1 MMSKNIL
8 HMITPLKHMSPFDVN
23 MAADAG
29 FDVLATYQNVT
40 PEEVRGLV
48 QDAIFSRSPQNAV
61 RQGVF
66 IAGKNAIASLD
77 MMKTAVE
84 SFVPPFEINVFA
96 DPAGSFTTAAGMVA
110 CAEKLLK
117 DRFQTGLKGKRVVIY
132 GGTGVVAF
140 SAAVISALEGASVVI
155 TGYDGIKRVSNIAA
169 DMKARFGV
177 DVEPADGSSSEKNLE
192 AAAGAEIIFSAGPAG
207 VQILNEEQIKSVT
220 SLLVAADVNA
230 VPPPGIAGIDVMANG
245 EPIPGTTKALAL
257 GALAIGNVKYQAQHL
272 LFKRMITTDK
282 PLALDFRHAFEE
294 ARGFIAGA

>member
-1 MMSKNIL
+1 MSKTIL

-29 FDVLATYQNVT
+29 YDVIATYQNVT
-40 PEEVRGLV
+40 ADEVRGLV
-48 QDAIFSRSPQNAV
+48 QDAIFSRSPSDAV
-61 RQGVF
+61 KTGFF
-66 IAGKNAIASLD
+66 IAGKNAIVSLD
-77 MMKTAVE
+77 MMKTTVE

-110 CAEKLLK
+110 SAEKLLA
-117 DRFQTGLKGKRVVIY
+117 DRFGTDLRGKRVVIY

-140 SAAVISALEGASVVI
+140 SAAVIAALEGASVVI
-155 TGYDGIKRVSNIAA
+155 TGYDGIKRVAGIAA

-177 DVEPADGSSSEKNLE
+177 DVEAADGSSSEKNLE

-207 VQILNEEQIKSVT
+207 VQILDEAQIRQVT

-230 VPPPGIAGIDVMANG
+230 VPPAGIAGIDVMANG
-245 EPIPGTTKALAL
+245 EPIPGTDKALAL

-272 LFKRMITTDK
+272 LFKRMIATET
-282 PLALDFRHAFEE
+282 PVALDFRHAFEE
-294 ARGFIAGA
+294 ARRFIRGA

>member
-1 MMSKNIL
+1 MAKNIL

-29 FDVLATYQNVT
+29 YDVIATYQNVA
-40 PEEVRGLV
+40 PDEVRGLT
-48 QDAIFSRSPQNAV
+48 QDAIFSRSPSDAV
-61 RQGVF
+61 RTGLF
-66 IAGKNAIASLD
+66 IAGKNAIVALD
-77 MMKTAVE
+77 MMKAAVN

-110 CAEKLLK
+110 SAEKLLK
-117 DRFQTGLKGKRVVIY
+117 DRFSTTLKDKRIVIY

-140 SAAVISALEGASVVI
+140 SAAVIAALEGASVVI
-155 TGYDGIKRVSNIAA
+155 TGYDGIKRVTGIAA

-177 DVEPADGSSSEKNLE
+177 DVEAADGSSPELN
-192 AAAGAEIIFSAGPAG
+192 AAAAKGAELIFAAGPAG
-207 VQILNEEQIKSVT
+207 VQILNETQVRAVEG
-220 SLLVAADVNA
+220 LLVAADVNA

-245 EPIPGTTKALAL
+245 EAIPGSPKGLAL

-272 LFKRMITTDK
+272 LFRRMIATDK

-294 ARGFIAGA
+294 ARRFID

>member
-1 MMSKNIL
+1 MSKNIL

-29 FDVLATYQNVT
+29 YDVLATYQGVT
-40 PEEVRGLV
+40 PDEVRGLV
-48 QDAIFSRSPQNAV
+48 QDAIFSRSPANAV

-66 IAGKNAIASLD
+66 LAGKNAIVALD
-77 MMKTAVE
+77 MMKTVTD

-117 DRFQTGLKGKRVVIY
+117 DRFGTDLKGKRVVIY

-140 SAAVISALEGASVVI
+140 SAAVIAALEGASVVI
-155 TGYDGIKRVSNIAA
+155 TGYDGLKRVTGIAA
-169 DMKARFGV
+169 DMKTRFGV
-177 DVEPADGSSSEKNLE
+177 DVEAADGSSAERNLE
-192 AAAGAEIIFSAGPAG
+192 AAKGAEIIFAAGPAG
-207 VQILNEEQIKSVT
+207 VQILNEEQVRSVST
-220 SLLVAADVNA
+220 LLVAADVNA

-245 EPIPGTTKALAL
+245 EAIPGTARALAL

-272 LFKRMITTDK
+272 LLRRMITTDK
-282 PLALDFRHAFEE
+282 PLALDFRHAFAE
-294 ARGFIAGA
+294 ARAFIA